1 MKKFQLSD
9 FPPRETWLIFRLD
22 TPIAGKAA
30 DAYILMEL
38 PQGTVLSRVSA
49 SGKGLARREE
59 IELFEAAFTK
69 IKYWPKK
76 FIIIEGDPIKK
87 SLLHFSKFLRPF
99 DIEQYPATSLE
110 NLIAPV
116 RESLGLHNP

>member
-1 MKKFQLSD
+1 MKKFQLND

-22 TPIAGKAA
+22 TPA

-38 PQGTVLSRVSA
+38 PQGTVISSVSA

-69 IKYWPKK
+69 VKYWPKK
-76 FIIIEGDPIKK
+76 FIIVEGDPIRK

-99 DIEQYPATSLE
+99 DIEQHPASSLE

-116 RESLGLHNP
+116 RESFGQHST